1 MNGRLSSEAQ
11 EMPMI
16 GELGKNTV
24 KETMENP
31 NQLGS
36 DQNRL
41 HVKKWSMREV
51 YFEMR
56 SRLLPLCDQKVLDT
70 LQFQYLPLCR
80 GK

>member
-1 MNGRLSSEAQ
+1 MNGRLSTEAQ

-24 KETMENP
+24 KKTTENT

-41 HVKKWSMREV
+41 HVKKWSMNEV

-56 SRLLPLCDQKVLDT
+56 SRPFPLCDRKVLDT

>member
-41 HVKKWSMREV
+41 RVKKWSMREV

>member
-36 DQNRL
+36 DQNGL
-41 HVKKWSMREV
+41 HVKTWSMKEV

-56 SRLLPLCDQKVLDT
+56 SCPFPLCDQKILDT

-80 GK
+80 SK